1 MIDFC
6 VSCFRLQEVRLAIE
20 YIVIPGGEPVEL
32 LPRRSEIV
40 ARQIELVKSYQL
52 AVENSGTESNPR
64 LHILPLKS
72 SKKTSRQAS
81 SFVKY
86 ADSKPVPG
94 GGTGVARLPFL
105 PQ

>member
-1 MIDFC
+1 M
-6 VSCFRLQEVRLAIE
+6 
-20 YIVIPGGEPVEL
+20 IPGGEPVEL

-40 ARQIELVKSYQL
+40 ARQIELVRSYQL

-72 SKKTSRQAS
+72 SKKTSRPSS

-86 ADSKPVPG
+86 AYPKTVSGVG

-105 PQ
+105 PE